1 MVGIAR
7 RSELIEKRAKELS
20 LSNKKGKLYAF
31 KVDLTREDEILSAF
45 KWIEENLGHLH
56 VLVNDAAFV
65 SEELLTEGNT
75 EIWKRGFDV
84 NVVAPC
90 FTTREA
96 VKIMRKND
104 IKGHI
109 IHINSVAGHKV
120 SPVPKMNVYA
130 ATKHA
135 ITALSETLR
144 QELNALGSKIRVTV
158 SRSFV
163 FW

>member
-109 IHINSVAGHKV
+109 IHTNSVAGHKV